1 MRADYIQGRVKVNFC
16 HVKSRNSSK
25 MIEQKCKQRNTLTLG
40 TWKRKPEQ
48 TEIQAFMFGSHISE
62 EIFGRTS
69 LKLTF
74 RALIT
79 RIKAL
84 THYSQLAHN
93 AQLSSEYSM

>member
-1 MRADYIQGRVKVNFC
+1 MIDIECNFDAAI
-16 HVKSRNSSK
+16 VLIVLSSK
-25 MIEQKCKQRNTLTLG
+25 
-40 TWKRKPEQ
+40 
-48 TEIQAFMFGSHISE
+48 
-62 EIFGRTS
+62 TS